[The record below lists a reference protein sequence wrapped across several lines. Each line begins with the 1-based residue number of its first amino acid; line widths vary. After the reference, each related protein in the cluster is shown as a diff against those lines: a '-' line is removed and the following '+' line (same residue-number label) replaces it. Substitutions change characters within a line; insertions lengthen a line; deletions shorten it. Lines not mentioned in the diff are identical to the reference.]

1 MPQACSLCRRPG
13 HNRTTCVSR
22 QTKQVADL
30 KGELCRLWQEYSREK
45 AILVDVS
52 TKDLKLRAAAENA
65 ILVDHVSTKD
75 LKLRLHQPHEDDND
89 DEWELISSQIC
100 AEVASVDSK

>member
-45 AILVDVS
+45 AILADVS
-52 TKDLKLRAAAENA
+52 AKDRELRAAAE
-65 ILVDHVSTKD
+65 KD
-75 LKLRLHQPHEDDND
+75 LKQRLHQPHEDDND